1 MNKEF
6 SIILACTIQGG
17 IGYKNSIPW
26 NIPADLKHFK
36 TITTLAPE
44 GKVNAVVMG
53 KNTWL
58 SLPKQYK
65 PLKDRLNIVISSTL
79 TINECSDEVIIL
91 SSLQDAIDFLVKM
104 DQVHNVFVIGG
115 AKLYNEALVNPSFTY
130 AYVTHVLE
138 SSGVDIECDTY
149 VDLNELH
156 LNYVC
161 VNEGIVA
168 EHNNIKCIFCQ
179 YLKK

>member
-1 MNKEF
+1 MSKEF

-17 IGYKNSIPW
+17 IGYENNIPW
-26 NIPADLKHFK
+26 NIPADMKHFK
-36 TITTLAPE
+36 TITTLAPK

-58 SLPKQYK
+58 SLPEQYK
-65 PLKDRLNIVISSTL
+65 PLKDRLNIIISRTL
-79 TINECSDEVIIL
+79 TISECNKDVIIL
-91 SSLQDAIDFLVKM
+91 SSLQDAIDFLVKL

-115 AKLYNEALVNPSFTY
+115 ARLYNEALANPLFKY

-138 SSGVDIECDTY
+138 SGVDIKCDTY
-149 VDLNELH
+149 VNLTELH
-156 LNYVC
+156 SDYVC
-161 VNEGIVA
+161 VNEGVVA
-168 EHNNIKCIFCQ
+168 EHNSIKYMFCQ